1 MLFRCTPHH
10 FGATHTKLQSAV
22 RSLRC
27 TPHHFP
33 HHYEPPH
40 HFVVATPTNL
50 RHAEFAALL
59 PGRIWIWSR
68 PLRNR
73 TLTHDIIMAFTFIPS
88 TPPISYSFNFSFQR
102 LDWPV
107 GSGGLNI
114 SPLARWVVC
123 PPGRTRGHGPGIKS
137 LADSRIQLKIQC
149 SNGRFPATWPLGQ
162 QREEPGGRSNLHSA
176 SDISP
181 QRSEARERTFTLT
194 YRSCRVEHVVPLH
207 PASLWRYA
215 YETPKRR
222 ALSPLHSASLSAS
235 LRTPTSLCGRYAYE
249 SPPCRVCCST
259 AWPDL
264 DLVSSSTQSHPHP

>member
-1 MLFRCTPHH
+1 MAARPAAGRTRGPEQSSFSIRHLSTAVATEHTRTTTTPAASSILFHCIPHH

-123 PPGRTRGHGPGIKS
+123 PQPAGRTRGHGPGIKS
-137 LADSRIQLKIQC
+137 PADSRIQQRKLK
-149 SNGRFPATWPLGQ
+149 
-162 QREEPGGRSNLHSA
+162 
-176 SDISP
+176 
-181 QRSEARERTFTLT
+181 
-194 YRSCRVEHVVPLH
+194 VVM
-207 PASLWRYA
+207 AV
-215 YETPKRR
+215 
-222 ALSPLHSASLSAS
+222 SPLY
-235 LRTPTSLCGRYAYE
+235 GR
-249 SPPCRVCCST
+249 
-259 AWPDL
+259 
-264 DLVSSSTQSHPHP
+264 